1 MVCKQGVYQWFI
13 ELYRGTTAK
22 NYCFQNENR
31 RYTCSM
37 GGMRLATSGI
47 RLVTVGSPQLYRG
60 TTGTEELQYNNN
72 QNILHHKN
80 KHISFNLIFLPP
92 VN

>member
-1 MVCKQGVYQWFI
+1 MVCKQGVYQWFL

-22 NYCFQNENR
+22 NRCFQNENR

-47 RLVTVGSPQLYRG
+47 RLGTVGSPQLYTG
-60 TTGTEELQYNNN
+60 TTGTEEVVFFVT
-72 QNILHHKN
+72 
-80 KHISFNLIFLPP
+80 SGE
-92 VN
+92 